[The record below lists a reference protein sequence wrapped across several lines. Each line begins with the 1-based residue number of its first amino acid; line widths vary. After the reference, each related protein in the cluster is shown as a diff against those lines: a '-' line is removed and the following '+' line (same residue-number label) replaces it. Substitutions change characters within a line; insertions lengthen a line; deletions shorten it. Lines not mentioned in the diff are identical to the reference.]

1 MKLLEIIKQI
11 GVILL
16 INLNEIFKDRD
27 INIEKLKKYGFI
39 LDEDE
44 YVYRKNIL
52 NNTFSLIVKIKDV
65 VDYTVIDLENDE
77 EYMPLKISSVV
88 GEYVSNVRNACKEIL
103 EDISYKCYENKYFK
117 NNITSKVIEYIKNK
131 YDVDLEYAFKD
142 NNLGVFRRKDNEKW
156 FGILI
161 ALNGNKV
168 DVSINKEVELIN
180 LKAKAEDVIKLIE
193 KDGIYRA
200 YHMNKKYWISCI
212 LDEKINI
219 DEIFKLID
227 NSFELTGK

>member
-1 MKLLEIIKQI
+1 M
-11 GVILL
+11 

>member
-1 MKLLEIIKQI
+1 M
-11 GVILL
+11 

-88 GEYVSNVRNACKEIL
+88 GEYVSNVRNACKAIL

-131 YDVDLEYAFKD
+131 YDVDLEYTFKD

-168 DVSINKEVELIN
+168 DVSINKEVEIIN
-180 LKAKAEDVIKLIE
+180 LKAKEEDVIRLIE

-212 LDEKINI
+212 LDEKINV

>member
-16 INLNEIFKDRD
+16 INLNEMFKDRD

-52 NNTFSLIVKIKDV
+52 NNSFSLIVKIKDV

-117 NNITSKVIEYIKNK
+117 NDITSKVIEYIKNK
-131 YDVDLEYAFKD
+131 YDVDLEYTFKD

-180 LKAKAEDVIKLIE
+180 LKAKEEDVIRLIE

>member
-1 MKLLEIIKQI
+1 M
-11 GVILL
+11 ILL
-16 INLNEIFKDRD
+16 INLNEMFKDRD
-27 INIEKLKKYGFI
+27 INIDKLKKYGFI

-131 YDVDLEYAFKD
+131 YDVDLEYTFKD

-168 DVSINKEVELIN
+168 DVSINKEVEIIN
-180 LKAKAEDVIKLIE
+180 LKAKEEDVIRLIE

-212 LDEKINI
+212 LDEKINV

>member
-1 MKLLEIIKQI
+1 M
-11 GVILL
+11 ILL
-16 INLNEIFKDRD
+16 INLNEMFKDRD
-27 INIEKLKKYGFI
+27 INIDKLKKYGFI

-52 NNTFSLIVKIKDV
+52 NNSFSLIVKIKDV

-77 EYMPLKISSVV
+77 EYMPLKISGVV

-131 YDVDLEYAFKD
+131 YDVDLEYTFKD

-168 DVSINKEVELIN
+168 DVSINKEIELIN
-180 LKAKAEDVIKLIE
+180 LKAKAEDVIRLIE

-212 LDEKINI
+212 LDEKINV

-227 NSFELTGK
+227 NSFELTRK

>member
-1 MKLLEIIKQI
+1 M
-11 GVILL
+11 
-16 INLNEIFKDRD
+16 INLNEMFKDRD
-27 INIEKLKKYGFI
+27 INIDKLKKYGFI

-52 NNTFSLIVKIKDV
+52 NNSFSLIVKIKDV

-77 EYMPLKISSVV
+77 EYMPLKISGVV

-131 YDVDLEYAFKD
+131 YDVDLEYTFKD

-168 DVSINKEVELIN
+168 DVSINKEIELIN
-180 LKAKAEDVIKLIE
+180 LKAKAEDVIRLIE

-212 LDEKINI
+212 LDEKINV

-227 NSFELTGK
+227 NSFELTRK

>member
-1 MKLLEIIKQI
+1 M
-11 GVILL
+11 
-16 INLNEIFKDRD
+16 INLNEMFKDRD

-52 NNTFSLIVKIKDV
+52 NNSFSLIVKIKDV

-117 NNITSKVIEYIKNK
+117 NDITSKVIEYIKNK
-131 YDVDLEYAFKD
+131 YDVDLEYTFKD

-180 LKAKAEDVIKLIE
+180 LKAKEEDVIRLIE

>member
-16 INLNEIFKDRD
+16 INLNEMFKDRD
-27 INIEKLKKYGFI
+27 INIDKLKKYGFI

-52 NNTFSLIVKIKDV
+52 NNSFSLIVKIKDV

-77 EYMPLKISSVV
+77 EYMPLKISGVV

-117 NNITSKVIEYIKNK
+117 NDITSKVIEYIKNK
-131 YDVDLEYAFKD
+131 YDVDLEYTFKD

-180 LKAKAEDVIKLIE
+180 LKAKAEDVIRLIE

-227 NSFELTGK
+227 NSFELTRK

>member
-1 MKLLEIIKQI
+1 M
-11 GVILL
+11 ILL
-16 INLNEIFKDRD
+16 INLNEMFKDRD
-27 INIEKLKKYGFI
+27 INIDKLKKYGFI

-52 NNTFSLIVKIKDV
+52 NNSFSLIVKIKDV

-77 EYMPLKISSVV
+77 EYMPLKISGVV

-117 NNITSKVIEYIKNK
+117 NDITSKVIEYIKNK
-131 YDVDLEYAFKD
+131 YDVDLEYTFKD

-180 LKAKAEDVIKLIE
+180 LKAKAEDVIRLIE

-227 NSFELTGK
+227 NSFELTRK

>member
-1 MKLLEIIKQI
+1 M
-11 GVILL
+11 
-16 INLNEIFKDRD
+16 INLNEMFKDRD
-27 INIEKLKKYGFI
+27 INIDKLKKYGFI

-52 NNTFSLIVKIKDV
+52 NNSFSLIVKIKDV

-77 EYMPLKISSVV
+77 EYMPLKISGVV

-131 YDVDLEYAFKD
+131 YDVDLEYTFKD

-180 LKAKAEDVIKLIE
+180 LKAKAEDVIRLIE

-227 NSFELTGK
+227 NSFELTRK

>member
-1 MKLLEIIKQI
+1 M
-11 GVILL
+11 
-16 INLNEIFKDRD
+16 INLNEMFKDRD
-27 INIEKLKKYGFI
+27 INIDKLKKYGFI

-52 NNTFSLIVKIKDV
+52 NNSFSLIVKIKDV

-77 EYMPLKISSVV
+77 EYMPLKISGVV

-117 NNITSKVIEYIKNK
+117 NDITSKVIEYIKNK
-131 YDVDLEYAFKD
+131 YDVDLEYTFKD

-180 LKAKAEDVIKLIE
+180 LKAKAEDVIRLIE

-227 NSFELTGK
+227 NSFELTRK

>member
-1 MKLLEIIKQI
+1 M
-11 GVILL
+11 ILL
-16 INLNEIFKDRD
+16 INLNEMFKDRD
-27 INIEKLKKYGFI
+27 INIDKLKKYGFI

-52 NNTFSLIVKIKDV
+52 NNSFSLIVKIKDV

-77 EYMPLKISSVV
+77 EYMPLKISGVV

-117 NNITSKVIEYIKNK
+117 NDITSKVIEYIKNK
-131 YDVDLEYAFKD
+131 YDVDLEYTFKD

-180 LKAKAEDVIKLIE
+180 LKAKAEDVIRLIE

>member
-16 INLNEIFKDRD
+16 INLNEMFKDRD
-27 INIEKLKKYGFI
+27 INIDKLKKYGVI

-44 YVYRKNIL
+44 YVYSKNIL
-52 NNTFSLIVKIKDV
+52 INSFSLIVKIKDV

-77 EYMPLKISSVV
+77 EYMPLKISGVV

-131 YDVDLEYAFKD
+131 YDVDLEYTFKD

-168 DVSINKEVELIN
+168 DVSINKEIELIN
-180 LKAKAEDVIKLIE
+180 LKAKAEDVIRLIE

-212 LDEKINI
+212 LDEKINV

-227 NSFELTGK
+227 NSFELTRK

>member
-1 MKLLEIIKQI
+1 M
-11 GVILL
+11 
-16 INLNEIFKDRD
+16 INLNEMFKDRD
-27 INIEKLKKYGFI
+27 INIDKLKKYGFI

-52 NNTFSLIVKIKDV
+52 NNSFSLIVKIKDV

-77 EYMPLKISSVV
+77 EYMPLKISGVV

-117 NNITSKVIEYIKNK
+117 NDITSKVIEYIKNK
-131 YDVDLEYAFKD
+131 YDVDLEYTFKD

-168 DVSINKEVELIN
+168 DVSINKEVGLIN
-180 LKAKAEDVIKLIE
+180 LKAKAEDVIRLIE

-227 NSFELTGK
+227 NSFELTRK

>member
-1 MKLLEIIKQI
+1 M
-11 GVILL
+11 ILL
-16 INLNEIFKDRD
+16 INLNEMFKDRD

-52 NNTFSLIVKIKDV
+52 NNSFSLIVKIKDV

-117 NNITSKVIEYIKNK
+117 NDITSKVIEYIKNK
-131 YDVDLEYAFKD
+131 YDVDLEYTFKD

-180 LKAKAEDVIKLIE
+180 LKAKEEDVIRLIE